1 MYILG
6 LNKTHNVKV
15 GDVKQIRNL
24 PNDLDVLKVGT
35 LDVNKESNNILDG
48 KLFLFECFIINK
60 SSCFSGVIMVIIVWI
75 YNCLCT
81 QRLSLLVLWVWI
93 PLRWGVLNTTLC
105 DKVCQWLVAGQWFS
119 SGTPVSSTN
128 KTDRHDWWKWR

>member
-15 GDVKQIRNL
+15 RDVKQIRNL
-24 PNDLDVLKVGT
+24 PNDLDVLKVNT

-48 KLFLFECFIINK
+48 KLFLFECFIINQ

-81 QRLSLLVLWVWI
+81 QRLSLLVL
-93 PLRWGVLNTTLC
+93 
-105 DKVCQWLVAGQWFS
+105 
-119 SGTPVSSTN
+119 
-128 KTDRHDWWKWR
+128 

>member
-35 LDVNKESNNILDG
+35 LDVNKESNNILDAEYISYQ
-48 KLFLFECFIINK
+48 LIL
-60 SSCFSGVIMVIIVWI
+60 
-75 YNCLCT
+75 YYATTCL
-81 QRLSLLVLWVWI
+81 I
-93 PLRWGVLNTTLC
+93 
-105 DKVCQWLVAGQWFS
+105 
-119 SGTPVSSTN
+119 
-128 KTDRHDWWKWR
+128 

>member
-1 MYILG
+1 MVTKAGLTMYILG

-81 QRLSLLVLWVWI
+81 QRLSLLVL
-93 PLRWGVLNTTLC
+93 
-105 DKVCQWLVAGQWFS
+105 
-119 SGTPVSSTN
+119 
-128 KTDRHDWWKWR
+128 